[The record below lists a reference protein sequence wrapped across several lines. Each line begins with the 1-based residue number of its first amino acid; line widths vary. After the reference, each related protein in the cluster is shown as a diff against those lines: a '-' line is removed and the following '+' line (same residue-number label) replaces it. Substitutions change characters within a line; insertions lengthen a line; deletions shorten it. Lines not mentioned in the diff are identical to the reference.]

1 MTPKASRISH
11 VEREYG
17 VGLMALETKP
27 DKIYKN
33 RKEAINA
40 AFNCGVYFIVEYVG
54 NSKKILAWNAYMR
67 KREDLLE
74 RFKGCGDK
82 LAQLNSCEE
91 PMWLE
96 LGTRSEYN
104 HIMPLSQ
111 VESFERLDP
120 NKIL

>member
-1 MTPKASRISH
+1 MTQKNSRISH

-17 VGLMALETKP
+17 VGIIALEGKP
-27 DKIYKN
+27 SKTYKSK
-33 RKEAINA
+33 KEAIRA
-40 AFNCGVYFIVEYVG
+40 AFSCGCYFIVEYVG
-54 NSKKILAWNAYMR
+54 NSKKILAWNSYVR
-67 KREDLLE
+67 RRDDLVE
-74 RFKGCGDK
+74 RFKGYADK
-82 LAQLNSCEE
+82 MAQLNSCEE

-111 VESFERLDP
+111 VEAYEKLDP